1 MSKLANGVF
10 SLFLLSAVLLSGCSW
25 SGTTRLF
32 TKPIAASPYVAY
44 QEWGPN
50 RNVVVMPFL
59 NVSKDKD
66 ASVKCRDLFLA
77 ELYISG
83 AFEDIV
89 EEGEMLEVMRKLK
102 IRETEPISKDNLKTL
117 GRNLG
122 AQAVIFGTVEEYT
135 ERSNKAALFAV
146 SVRMLDVETGEIL
159 WLGNA
164 SQEGGGSVLESLGLS
179 DGPVVIDLARDVME
193 DLISDLSD
201 EVLDNKVDTVEPEV
215 TEDEVAAKQTV
226 PEVADKNIAAPGPQ
240 AEAGIKAKQRQ
251 RAGITPSPAVQTT
264 SAGMTTKPAIGG
276 N

>member
-50 RNVVVMPFL
+50 RNVVVMPFV

-146 SVRMLDVETGEIL
+146 SVRMLDVETGT
-159 WLGNA
+159 
-164 SQEGGGSVLESLGLS
+164 
-179 DGPVVIDLARDVME
+179 LARKRFSGGRR
-193 DLISDLSD
+193 LRAR
-201 EVLDNKVDTVEPEV
+201 
-215 TEDEVAAKQTV
+215 VA
-226 PEVADKNIAAPGPQ
+226 GPF
-240 AEAGIKAKQRQ
+240 
-251 RAGITPSPAVQTT
+251 
-264 SAGMTTKPAIGG
+264 
-276 N
+276 